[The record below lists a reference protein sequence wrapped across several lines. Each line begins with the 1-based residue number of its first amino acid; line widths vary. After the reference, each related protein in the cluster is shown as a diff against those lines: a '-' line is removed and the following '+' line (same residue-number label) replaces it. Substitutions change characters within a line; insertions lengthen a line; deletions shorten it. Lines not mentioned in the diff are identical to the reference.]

1 MTANARARALLA
13 TALEV
18 QETEIEP
25 SATINNT
32 ALWNSLTHAD
42 LIVAIETEIGRP
54 LTSEENIQ
62 IESLEDI
69 VAILK
74 SCELD

>member
-42 LIVAIETEIGRP
+42 LIVAADGVNSATRNR
-54 LTSEENIQ
+54 LAYRRRLSKR
-62 IESLEDI
+62 S
-69 VAILK
+69 
-74 SCELD
+74 

>member
-1 MTANARARALLA
+1 MTANARACALLA

-18 QETEIEP
+18 PETEIEP

-42 LIVAIETEIGRP
+42 LIVAIEKEIGRL

-62 IESLEDI
+62 IDSFEDI

-74 SCELD
+74 SCKLD